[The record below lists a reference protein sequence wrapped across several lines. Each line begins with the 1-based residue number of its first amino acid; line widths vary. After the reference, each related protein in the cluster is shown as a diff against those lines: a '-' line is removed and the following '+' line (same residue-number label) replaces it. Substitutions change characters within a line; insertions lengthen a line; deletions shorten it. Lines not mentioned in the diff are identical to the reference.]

1 MFSSSGPRTR
11 YIFDTVSQ
19 DYADHH
25 PSEVPY
31 LLVPVG
37 SQRDPD
43 QNKCLDHGAP
53 YHASPQSL
61 QCNPYQII
69 RISSVLTLADGLRT
83 STHNR
88 CSVSPSRLQQ
98 LTRSQL
104 NMGGVIFTIS
114 DGRKQI

>member
-1 MFSSSGPRTR
+1 MLIITHQRCM
-11 YIFDTVSQ
+11 
-19 DYADHH
+19 
-25 PSEVPY
+25 PY

-43 QNKCLDHGAP
+43 QNKCLDQGAP
-53 YHASPQSL
+53 NHASPQSL
-61 QCNPYQII
+61 QCKCNPYQII
-69 RISSVLTLADGLRT
+69 RISSVLTLEDGLRT

-88 CSVSPSRLQQ
+88 CSVSHSRLQQ